1 MMSVAFVL
9 RMFPNVF
16 VQIRALGVCLVA
28 TNVLENAMRD
38 AVIISAKCWLLR
50 IYLVQETTL

>member
-28 TNVLENAMRD
+28 TSVLENAMKD
-38 AVIISAKCWLLR
+38 AVSISAKCWLLR

>member
-9 RMFPNVF
+9 RMFRNVF
-16 VQIRALGVCLVA
+16 VQIRVLGVCLVA